1 MSLPPAASPTPSLSP
16 LRWVITS
23 VFFAFAI
30 GFGFWAGSIPTLLR
44 QTGATTAQLG
54 WSLAL
59 HSAAYIVAMSLGG
72 QLAHRIAPRRLLLG
86 VLPLHAAGFW
96 ALFGAHTP
104 VALTLGLLF
113 VGLSGGLIDLAMNAE
128 GTSVERALGR
138 PVLSRMHAA
147 ASGAFAL
154 GALGGSLLA
163 TGLSP
168 QACALAVA
176 LIMAPVLLALVRVK
190 SPLPFAQAAAA
201 QAVVSPATAGAA
213 ATTPNITHAP
223 GEPSPH
229 TPSERHT
236 VWLFGILLG
245 TFIGAEMCAQ
255 MWSAT
260 LIEALSTQLTAYAGA
275 GAAFFAGCQAVVRW
289 WGDALRRHMGDETL
303 IARSLMLSILGFALV
318 AGSPWFALSLL
329 GFALI
334 GLGTGC
340 LVPCCFAIV
349 TQRNPARAAAN
360 LGAAA
365 FVAGVIR
372 LPTPLAL
379 GAVAAAL
386 SDAMAFALVAVAL
399 VLSLGL
405 LRSAVRR

>member
-1 MSLPPAASPTPSLSP
+1 MSSLSPTASPTPSLSP
-16 LRWVITS
+16 LRWVITA
-23 VFFAFAI
+23 VFFAFAS

-44 QTGATTAQLG
+44 QTGATAAQLG

-72 QLAHRIAPRRLLLG
+72 QLAHRIAPRHLLLG
-86 VLPLHAAGFW
+86 TLPLHAAGFW
-96 ALFGAHTP
+96 VLFGAHTP
-104 VALTLGLLF
+104 VTLTLGLLC

-128 GTSVERALGR
+128 GAAVERALGR

-163 TGLSP
+163 TGLGP
-168 QACALAVA
+168 PACALAVA
-176 LIMAPVLLALVRVK
+176 LIIAPVLVALARVK
-190 SPLPFAQAAAA
+190 SPLPAASSATA
-201 QAVVSPATAGAA
+201 SPATAG
-213 ATTPNITHAP
+213 TTAVTPGIPSASAEPNQRL
-223 GEPSPH
+223 S
-229 TPSERHT
+229 SERRT

-260 LIEALSTQLTAYAGA
+260 LIEELSTQLAAYAGA
-275 GAAFFAGCQAVVRW
+275 GAAFFAGCQSVVRW
-289 WGDALRRHMGDETL
+289 WGDALRRRLGDETL
-303 IARSLMLSILGFALV
+303 ITRSLMLSILGFALV
-318 AGSPWFALSLL
+318 AGSPWFALSLA

-405 LRSAVRR
+405 MRSALKR